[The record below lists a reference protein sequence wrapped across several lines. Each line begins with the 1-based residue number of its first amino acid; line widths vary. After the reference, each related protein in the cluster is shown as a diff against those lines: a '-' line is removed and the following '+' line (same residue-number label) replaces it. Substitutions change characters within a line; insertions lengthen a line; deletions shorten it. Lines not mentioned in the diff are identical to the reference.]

1 MVFATVCSVDGR
13 SVTLPG
19 KAKKSGEQSTE
30 AGNSGY
36 RGGGGQGW
44 IVYTRQGGILYG
56 SHFGVASWNIMG
68 CMGINIPTH
77 FY

>member
-1 MVFATVCSVDGR
+1 MQDICSISHYDMPMVFATVCSVDGR

-36 RGGGGQGW
+36 RGGEARGG
-44 IVYTRQGGILYG
+44 
-56 SHFGVASWNIMG
+56 
-68 CMGINIPTH
+68 
-77 FY
+77 